1 MYRRMSR
8 SGSNQPE
15 AIPIDS
21 VHTSQQKDAPKKAKG
36 KTKKVAT
43 QKNASISMVPF
54 DSPAMST
61 RSKRVD
67 PASPAMGTR
76 SKRRLSL

>member
-15 AIPIDS
+15 TIAVDRP
-21 VHTSQQKDAPKKAKG
+21 PLKKA
-36 KTKKVAT
+36 TATRKK
-43 QKNASISMVPF
+43 KDKPKASIPMLPF
-54 DSPAMST
+54 DSAAMGT

-67 PASPAMGTR
+67 PASPAMSTR